1 MSTITAERLRQLL
14 HYDPE
19 RGVFTWL
26 SRPAERSWNTRFAGT
41 RAGTINGL
49 GYVVIGILGRRY
61 KAHRLAW
68 LYVHGEWP
76 GRELDHINCDK
87 SDNRIANLRPATRSQ
102 NIANSRARSDSTSGL
117 KGVRWHESSRRW
129 LARLTAGGKRH
140 IGLFDTPEAAHA
152 AYIAAAEKHFGEF
165 ARAN

>member
-102 NIANSRARSDSTSGL
+102 NIARIKPPLACASYGRRQASHRPFRHPRSR
-117 KGVRWHESSRRW
+117 SRR
-129 LARLTAGGKRH
+129 LHRRRR
-140 IGLFDTPEAAHA
+140 EAFRR
-152 AYIAAAEKHFGEF
+152 ICKG
-165 ARAN
+165 